1 MFVISY
7 FRSRHSTHDFADRHK
22 EAHKFDVCIKT
33 KGQDGARIFGRPFVT
48 AGWIVVQVTAVVAA
62 AEIALLVLII
72 RHQIS
77 VCFFFDIL
85 CLVSTVSLIFVPRLS
100 CDASLTQVFQ
110 STVTPCKFPKICD
123 LVMFT
128 CSIISTI
135 AVMPDSEKGCL
146 F

>member
-77 VCFFFDIL
+77 VCFFLTFPVL
-85 CLVSTVSLIFVPRLS
+85 CQLS
-100 CDASLTQVFQ
+100 HFFCFKT
-110 STVTPCKFPKICD
+110 
-123 LVMFT
+123 
-128 CSIISTI
+128 
-135 AVMPDSEKGCL
+135 
-146 F
+146 